1 MNNNDLYIPSLCL
14 EYIDKEERF
23 SGWLVI
29 DDLSY
34 PLSAGGFRVQKGLS
48 KCHLIKMARNMS
60 KKMQIWGIPISGA
73 KSGIDYDPNAKGKD
87 KAIERF
93 FNAIT
98 PFLKECYSCGGDLN
112 TNIERLELIAHKL
125 GVVSIK
131 MAIANKQNITI
142 SKFKERY
149 SLLEH
154 KIIEDFSLGQLRAG
168 WGVAA
173 SAFGLLDILNIK
185 DYDAKIAIQGFG
197 TLAKASI
204 LALKSKKIKII
215 AIADEQ
221 KCYIDKTG
229 NGISYDLLLSS
240 KSSILPY
247 IDGSLVSTTSPENI
261 ISESCDILLLEAV
274 ENVINSGNIHCLKT
288 KAIVPGANLAISEN
302 VLCALKDKKI
312 IAMPCFVSGSGGTLV
327 INGLFGSELTAN
339 EVLNYMEKMMRDMTI
354 DIVRTS
360 MKENNTPTM
369 VALQKIENKK
379 FRETP
384 YKI

>member
-1 MNNNDLYIPSLCL
+1 M
-14 EYIDKEERF
+14 
-23 SGWLVI
+23 
-29 DDLSY
+29 
-34 PLSAGGFRVQKGLS
+34 
-48 KCHLIKMARNMS
+48 
-60 KKMQIWGIPISGA
+60 
-73 KSGIDYDPNAKGKD
+73 
-87 KAIERF
+87 
-93 FNAIT
+93 
-98 PFLKECYSCGGDLN
+98 
-112 TNIERLELIAHKL
+112 
-125 GVVSIK
+125 
-131 MAIANKQNITI
+131 ANKQNITI

-173 SAFGLLDILNIK
+173 SAFGLLDVLNIK